1 MEHEV
6 DSSGG
11 KENNLLDLVIIF
23 LKRFRLIAAITI
35 GVALCTVIISLTM
48 PRIYESTARILPPG
62 RSENSTAA
70 LLSRVTGNMGF
81 GDLFSGGV
89 AGSPDLYMGIMKG
102 RTVLDAVIDRL
113 QLMDRYKTSKREV
126 ARKRLSGAVRL
137 AADKR
142 SGIVSISVADKDPQ
156 RAMELTNAFAEE
168 LSNRLQT
175 LAVTSATKKRLFFE
189 EQLKLSH
196 TALANAEDAISSFQG
211 STGVIKMDDQAKA
224 GLAGISR
231 LQASVA
237 AKEIELKVMKTYATP
252 QNQDFRRVE
261 EELRGLH
268 EQLKKMEGG
277 GYASN
282 SIIPTEQLPL
292 LGTEYVRKL
301 REFKYQEALYEI
313 LLKQYEAARLAEAQD
328 AAMVQI
334 VDAATV
340 PEFPVR
346 PKRKLMV
353 LLATMVSFL
362 LATFLAFTIEHVSK
376 TFRSP
381 EDLEKI
387 ARIKKYLGK
396 LIVNRYFSRLRI
408 GKLFDRGAV

>member
-1 MEHEV
+1 
-6 DSSGG
+6 
-11 KENNLLDLVIIF
+11 
-23 LKRFRLIAAITI
+23 
-35 GVALCTVIISLTM
+35 
-48 PRIYESTARILPPG
+48 
-62 RSENSTAA
+62 
-70 LLSRVTGNMGF
+70 
-81 GDLFSGGV
+81 
-89 AGSPDLYMGIMKG
+89 
-102 RTVLDAVIDRL
+102 
-113 QLMDRYKTSKREV
+113 
-126 ARKRLSGAVRL
+126 
-137 AADKR
+137 
-142 SGIVSISVADKDPQ
+142 
-156 RAMELTNAFAEE
+156 MELTNAFAEE